1 MPRLISRVMISP
13 RFTPRIHRVES
24 VKGEGNGN
32 ERREDGREGG
42 REKRKNKAR
51 KEKKKEKKRKKF
63 LVAWIA
69 DRSGRTF

>member
-42 REKRKNKAR
+42 KKEKIKRGRK
-51 KEKKKEKKRKKF
+51 KKKEKKRKKF